1 VGDNGPAVNATLGY
15 PEALTYDAQGNLYIA
30 DFAFARVRK
39 ITPAGTITTV
49 AGNGVNGFSGDGGL
63 ARSAELSSPTG
74 VAVDSFGNLYIADGP
89 NARIRRVSPKGIITT
104 FAGTGDFRI
113 LRPGQIAIDSK
124 GNLYAVDGDQT
135 NVRRIDPSGAIT
147 PVAGNGQMGFSG
159 DGGPATAAMIVAI
172 GVAVDSAGN
181 LLIAG
186 GGKIR
191 KVTPQGII
199 STLADGTGTSNQFTG
214 GMLSIAS
221 DGTIYMAD
229 TANERVVKFV
239 ADGTGMQIVAGT
251 GAIGFSDGCMQ
262 PGTPQA
268 VDAQLA
274 NPQSVVVNASGT
286 VYIADSANQRVRKV
300 TPDGLIATIAGPN
313 AGFSG
318 DGGPAL
324 SAGLS
329 NPMGMAFDSTGAAYI
344 ADWRNNRIRK
354 ITPDGV
360 IRTIAG
366 DGGPTAV
373 DDPACFA
380 PNDAFLQGP
389 SAVAVDKSGNLFIA
403 DTGNNRIREIPV
415 NGTVTTIAGTG
426 QAGDGGMAV
435 QRWPPLSTLRSAWR
449 STRWATCSSQI
460 SWTT

>member
-172 GVAVDSAGN
+172 GVAVA
-181 LLIAG
+181 
-186 GGKIR
+186 
-191 KVTPQGII
+191 V
-199 STLADGTGTSNQFTG
+199 
-214 GMLSIAS
+214 
-221 DGTIYMAD
+221 
-229 TANERVVKFV
+229 EKFEK
-239 ADGTGMQIVAGT
+239 
-251 GAIGFSDGCMQ
+251 SRRRE
-262 PGTPQA
+262 
-268 VDAQLA
+268 
-274 NPQSVVVNASGT
+274 SSRR
-286 VYIADSANQRVRKV
+286 S
-300 TPDGLIATIAGPN
+300 
-313 AGFSG
+313 
-318 DGGPAL
+318 
-324 SAGLS
+324 
-329 NPMGMAFDSTGAAYI
+329 
-344 ADWRNNRIRK
+344 
-354 ITPDGV
+354 
-360 IRTIAG
+360 
-366 DGGPTAV
+366 PTARGRPINSPV
-373 DDPACFA
+373 ACCR
-380 PNDAFLQGP
+380 LHQTGP
-389 SAVAVDKSGNLFIA
+389 FI
-403 DTGNNRIREIPV
+403 
-415 NGTVTTIAGTG
+415 
-426 QAGDGGMAV
+426 
-435 QRWPPLSTLRSAWR
+435 WPTLRTNGW
-449 STRWATCSSQI
+449 
-460 SWTT
+460 